1 MWHWATNLPVIMI
14 DTPLGSTCSLYCHVL
29 TCVLTVGALLD
40 RLHLRNRRKSVK
52 EWENL
57 EQLHQEALHLWKSHQ
72 RDPSEDRCVPFSPSS
87 LPISFSSFHLWPR
100 RCTVTSFFTY
110 FRPLFPIFLTFC
122 LLPLFACLRSLSSYF
137 LLYFFPSFCLP
148 FKSLLSSSFLQ
159 SSFLPSFPSFIPSST
174 LFLYSFPL
182 CSLPFI
188 PAIPSYPT

>member
-87 LPISFSSFHLWPR
+87 LPISFSSFHLWP
-100 RCTVTSFFTY
+100 CIV
-110 FRPLFPIFLTFC
+110 L
-122 LLPLFACLRSLSSYF
+122 YF
-137 LLYFFPSFCLP
+137 LYFLPSSFHHFPYF
-148 FKSLLSSSFLQ
+148 LSSSFVCLSEISIIIF
-159 SSFLPSFPSFIPSST
+159 SS
-174 LFLYSFPL
+174 LFLSFFL
-182 CSLPFI
+182 SAL
-188 PAIPSYPT
+188 